1 LKKQV
6 KNVLKYVAFF
16 FIGFLLLYLTYRGV
30 DLGQM
35 WADIKEANF
44 IYLGISF
51 VMGYLAIVSRGVRWV
66 TLMEPLGYKPRTGN
80 SVHAVAF
87 GYFANLGIPRS
98 GEVVRCTALYQ
109 SDGVPVDKLVGTVI
123 LERVIDSVFLLSFT
137 ILAFVL
143 NVDVFKGFIDQI
155 MIARDDAGTEIPGE
169 KSFVW
174 VYITLIGLVI
184 LITLFIILRRRIY
197 ASGLYLKFIKFFN
210 GIKEGFQAIGK
221 MKKKGWFIFHTCFIW
236 LMYFFM
242 AYVAFY
248 SFPETSN
255 LTLADGLFIT
265 VAGGMGMVIPAPG
278 GTGSYHAAITLAFV
292 ALGLGGV
299 LGVGYTDFKSAEMLG
314 AKFAALL
321 WTTQTLMII
330 VTGFTG
336 FLILTLRNKNKVKPS
351 ES

>member
-1 LKKQV
+1 
-6 KNVLKYVAFF
+6 
-16 FIGFLLLYLTYRGV
+16 
-30 DLGQM
+30 
-35 WADIKEANF
+35 
-44 IYLGISF
+44 
-51 VMGYLAIVSRGVRWV
+51 
-66 TLMEPLGYKPRTGN
+66 
-80 SVHAVAF
+80 
-87 GYFANLGIPRS
+87 
-98 GEVVRCTALYQ
+98 
-109 SDGVPVDKLVGTVI
+109 
-123 LERVIDSVFLLSFT
+123 
-137 ILAFVL
+137 VL